1 MEDEVK
7 IEMVDRYL
15 RNEMDD
21 DERASFES
29 MLNTDEEL
37 TLLVDSQRRLID
49 GLVEFEARRQFF
61 DMLHDIKNDPPADK
75 PMIDYAPMAIEK
87 STSSSAGKELRIRNL
102 RRRLAYAA
110 GVAILVTSL
119 LFIFYQNRSPGDLA
133 NDYFVFHEDL
143 ITDYLEASGIAT
155 DVNAELY
162 PIIQEGIKAYNQ
174 GEYESAYAKIT
185 EFISSAA
192 DQNYLV
198 VLSHFYLAQ
207 LAYYRGENDKARE
220 LLESLNQEDDLPF
233 SSEVK
238 WYLSLVYLKDGNIGR
253 TRTMLDILKSDAIF
267 GTKANEL
274 MEAIEDA
281 Q

>member
-21 DERASFES
+21 KEKVSFES
-29 MLNTDEEL
+29 MLNADKEL
-37 TLLVDSQRRLID
+37 MLLVDSQRKLID

-75 PMIDYAPMAIEK
+75 SMGDHAPMVVAK
-87 STSSSAGKELRIRNL
+87 STPSVAGKEPRIRNL

-119 LFIFYQNRSPGDLA
+119 LFIFNQNRSPGDLA

-143 ITDYLEASGIAT
+143 ITDHLEASGIAT
-155 DVNAELY
+155 DVNAEFY
-162 PIIQEGIKAYNQ
+162 PIIQQGIKAYNR
-174 GEYESAYAKIT
+174 GEYDLAYGKIT
-185 EFISSAA
+185 EFMSSAT
-192 DQNYLV
+192 DHNYLV
-198 VLSHFYLAQ
+198 ILSHFYLAQ
-207 LAYYRGENDKARE
+207 LAYYRGENDKARK
-220 LLESLNQEDDLPF
+220 LLESLNREDDLPI

-238 WYLSLVYLKDGNIGR
+238 WYLSLVYLKDGNIRR
-253 TRTMLDILKSDAIF
+253 TQAMLDTLKSDAIF
-267 GTKANEL
+267 ETKAREL
-274 MEAIEDA
+274 MEAIEDS